1 MIATKL
7 TPRLHPVT
15 VTKNA
20 WDKFRNVIKSD
31 SKYLAFLFSAEGG
44 GCNGFNYS
52 LKAINHD
59 EYQSLTAKNSPSI
72 KNNQLELIIEP
83 SSELLLLGTTI
94 DYVKQDYSK
103 NIYENKFTFKPK
115 QEYATTCGC
124 GTSFSPK

>member
-1 MIATKL
+1 MATKL
-7 TPRLHPVT
+7 IPRLHPVI

-20 WDKFRNVIKSD
+20 WDKFKNVINSN
-31 SKYLAFLFSAEGG
+31 SNYFAFLFSAEGG

-52 LKAINHD
+52 LKAINHH
-59 EYQSLTAKNSPSI
+59 EYNHFISKKSPSV
-72 KNNQLELIIEP
+72 KYDNLELIIEP

-94 DYVKQDYSK
+94 DYIQQDYSK